1 MTNHL
6 KKFQIS
12 RSVSLCLILILLVFI
27 GAVYVLYQMPL
38 NKTFKASKIR
48 AKLKAPLNNKCGIIL
63 FFHIP
68 KTGGGSVKQWL
79 GTHTKVLDTY
89 KIIIKYSKKKHKY

>member
-1 MTNHL
+1 
-6 KKFQIS
+6 
-12 RSVSLCLILILLVFI
+12 
-27 GAVYVLYQMPL
+27 MPL
-38 NKTFKASKIR
+38 NKTFKASKIQ

-68 KTGGGSVKQWL
+68 KTGGGSVKKWL

-89 KIIIKYSKKKHKY
+89 EIIIKYSKKTQILKLRGKKFYLLQINL